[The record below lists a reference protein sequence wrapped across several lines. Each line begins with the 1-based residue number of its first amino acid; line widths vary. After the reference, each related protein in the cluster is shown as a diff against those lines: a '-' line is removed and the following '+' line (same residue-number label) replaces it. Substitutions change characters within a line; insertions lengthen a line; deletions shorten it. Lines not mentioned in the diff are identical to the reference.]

1 MKKVL
6 SKVLVL
12 TIIFVVTLILLVYL
26 NRDKEQRESIIMGS
40 PTLPTVS
47 FDIAGNETTYTGI
60 NELYGYTSLMETQY
74 MRDSITPI
82 ATDKVIN
89 VRICNHENT
98 ILGAEYTIET
108 LSGDVIE
115 ASRSIDIAAIKY
127 QDEYSLITINVTA
140 DLQPQ
145 KEYNLVFKLQTD
157 RHDEIYYY
165 TRIEVV
171 DAGNYI
177 SEIEFAKNFSDATYN
192 SQSTFDIAN
201 YIEPSPTESNDDYGV
216 VTINSNYSQIT
227 YGSMKIEKV
236 TEPVVKIDELL
247 ESIGCF
253 ELNYKVKA
261 KNDYDTYQYYT
272 INEFF
277 RVKTDGTNMY
287 LLDYYR
293 TMDQIFDDNNQN
305 ISASRINL
313 GISSNDDIEYKSSP
327 DTNFIAFVKES
338 GLWLMDINKNQVI
351 SLFAFESVEDADIRD
366 TNKSN
371 EIQVVDVTDEGD
383 VEFLVYGYM
392 NRGEHEGMVGMSLY
406 DFDMNKNVVKEK
418 IFIPFTKRYELIKET
433 LGKLSYVNTNGV
445 MYIMFNDCVYSIDL
459 TGSEYVEII
468 SNLQEGSYCVN
479 EEGDRI
485 AWHDTDSNSVK
496 IMNFETEKESEIKAD
511 TTTTLGVLGFMGED
525 LVYGI
530 ARNDDVAITG
540 GTRIPMYEVRIVNEE
555 GEIEDTY
562 QSEGFYVY
570 GADVNENMINLHRLI
585 KSETGFSP
593 SSDYQI
599 YGTVDTS
606 VKTGSVMD
614 DIITTELKE
623 KEYVINFGNKV
634 TTDAKLTTAS
644 PKEIQFNNSN
654 SLSMRNLGSQNNQ
667 YYVYGRGNVDYI
679 TDSPS
684 TAIIHADSVAGVAI
698 SKNGDML
705 WARVSKDETKD
716 LGITSIGVGTD
727 DASRR
732 AACVNAILTYN
743 GLEGNVTV
751 EDINTSTADVILSE
765 RLSSKNI
772 KAYDTTGCVLT
783 QMLYYVHK
791 GQPVMARRADG
802 VYVLIT
808 GYDFY
813 NVVLLDTSTGAQYK
827 QGQEEADETFK
838 NGGYRFISVVN

>member
-1 MKKVL
+1 M
-6 SKVLVL
+6 
-12 TIIFVVTLILLVYL
+12 
-26 NRDKEQRESIIMGS
+26 
-40 PTLPTVS
+40 
-47 FDIAGNETTYTGI
+47 
-60 NELYGYTSLMETQY
+60 
-74 MRDSITPI
+74 
-82 ATDKVIN
+82 
-89 VRICNHENT
+89 
-98 ILGAEYTIET
+98 
-108 LSGDVIE
+108 
-115 ASRSIDIAAIKY
+115 
-127 QDEYSLITINVTA
+127 
-140 DLQPQ
+140 
-145 KEYNLVFKLQTD
+145 
-157 RHDEIYYY
+157 
-165 TRIEVV
+165 
-171 DAGNYI
+171 
-177 SEIEFAKNFSDATYN
+177 
-192 SQSTFDIAN
+192 
-201 YIEPSPTESNDDYGV
+201 
-216 VTINSNYSQIT
+216 
-227 YGSMKIEKV
+227 
-236 TEPVVKIDELL
+236 
-247 ESIGCF
+247 
-253 ELNYKVKA
+253 
-261 KNDYDTYQYYT
+261 
-272 INEFF
+272 
-277 RVKTDGTNMY
+277 
-287 LLDYYR
+287 
-293 TMDQIFDDNNQN
+293 
-305 ISASRINL
+305 
-313 GISSNDDIEYKSSP
+313 
-327 DTNFIAFVKES
+327 
-338 GLWLMDINKNQVI
+338 
-351 SLFAFESVEDADIRD
+351 
-366 TNKSN
+366 
-371 EIQVVDVTDEGD
+371 
-383 VEFLVYGYM
+383 
-392 NRGEHEGMVGMSLY
+392 
-406 DFDMNKNVVKEK
+406 
-418 IFIPFTKRYELIKET
+418 
-433 LGKLSYVNTNGV
+433 
-445 MYIMFNDCVYSIDL
+445 
-459 TGSEYVEII
+459 
-468 SNLQEGSYCVN
+468 
-479 EEGDRI
+479 
-485 AWHDTDSNSVK
+485 
-496 IMNFETEKESEIKAD
+496 
-511 TTTTLGVLGFMGED
+511 
-525 LVYGI
+525 VYGI
-530 ARNDDVAITG
+530 TRNDDVAITG

-634 TTDAKLTTAS
+634 TTDAKLSTAS